1 MNRKR
6 IGKILWGINT
16 EMMMNLAVKQEEEK
30 PRTRCGY
37 EPADSIRAFEKA
49 LIETGAIGTGRALH
63 FAADIVC
70 SGGIDSFIRS
80 IWDFSIS
87 HVGLASP
94 RIFVYLKKRIE
105 EVQEMLKRLPDEEAY
120 KSEEFQVRIGE
131 LVLVLKDAPS
141 RTVIGWP
148 KVGVET
154 HTEGW
159 IRAAAAAP
167 ETAVL
172 RQVWRA
178 EGDASILRTVGAEM
192 CKAITDGSIE
202 KALFWI
208 KWLFEEDAKVRKE
221 VKGASISTYDRSLSG
236 SKQKGGIA
244 FFILALYTEIYKELA
259 GKQLVRMHEEFKTL
273 IDLWRSGDKHIQGGA
288 RKQILTILTQILCE
302 VPRWK
307 VPAAPTLIKDPVAMS
322 QAIRQVP
329 KFFREVIAYDPPSGM
344 VALIKG
350 FKTRGKVDSKVVAKT
365 KKGDA
370 AELKLDAFDRA
381 LEDYF
386 ARQ

>member
-1 MNRKR
+1 MF
-6 IGKILWGINT
+6 
-16 EMMMNLAVKQEEEK
+16 NLAVKQEEEK

-37 EPADSIRAFEKA
+37 EPAESIRAFEKA
-49 LIETGAIGTGRALH
+49 LMETGAVGTGRALH
-63 FAADIVC
+63 FAGDIVC

-80 IWDFSIS
+80 IWDYSIS

-94 RIFVYLKKRIE
+94 RIFVYLKRRIDE
-105 EVQEMLKRLPDEEAY
+105 IQDILKRLPDEEAY

-131 LVLVLKDAPS
+131 LVLVLRDAPS
-141 RTVIGWP
+141 RTVVSWP
-148 KVGVET
+148 RVGAET
-154 HTEGW
+154 HAEGW
-159 IRAAAAAP
+159 IRAAASAP

-172 RQVWRA
+172 RKVWRA
-178 EGDASILRTVGAEM
+178 EGDASILRTVGAEL
-192 CKAITDGSIE
+192 CKAITDGSLE

-208 KWLFEEDAKVRKE
+208 KWLFEEEAKVRKE
-221 VKGASISTYDRSLSG
+221 TKGATISTYDRSVGG

-244 FFILALYTEIYKELA
+244 FFILALYAEMYKEMA
-259 GKQLVRMHEEFKTL
+259 EKQLVRMHEEFKAL
-273 IDLWRSGDKHIQGGA
+273 VDLWRSGDKHIQGGA

-307 VPAAPTLIKDPVAMS
+307 VPAAPALIKDPVAMS

-329 KFFREVIAYDPPSGM
+329 KFFREVVAYDPPRG
-344 VALIKG
+344 ALALAKA
-350 FKTRGKVDSKVVAKT
+350 FKTRGKVDSKVVAKA
-365 KKGDA
+365 KKGEA
-370 AELKLDAFDRA
+370 AESKMDAFDRA

>member
-1 MNRKR
+1 M
-6 IGKILWGINT
+6 L
-16 EMMMNLAVKQEEEK
+16 NLAVKQEEEK

-37 EPADSIRAFEKA
+37 QAAESVRAFEKS
-49 LIETGAIGTGRALH
+49 LLETGVVSTGRALH

-80 IWDFSIS
+80 IWDYSIS

-94 RIFVYLKKRIE
+94 RIFVYLNRRIDE
-105 EVQEMLKRLPDEEAY
+105 IQNMLKRLPDEEAY

-131 LVLVLKDAPS
+131 LVLVLRDAPT
-141 RTVIGWP
+141 RTVVGWP
-148 KVGVET
+148 RVGSET
-154 HTEGW
+154 HAEGW
-159 IRAAAAAP
+159 IRAAASAP

-172 RQVWRA
+172 RKVWKA
-178 EGDASILRTVGAEM
+178 EGDASLLRTVGAEL

-208 KWLFEEDAKVRKE
+208 KWLFEEEAKMRKE
-221 VKGASISTYDRSLSG
+221 TKGASLSTYDRSGGG
-236 SKQKGGIA
+236 SKQKGIA
-244 FFILALYTEIYKELA
+244 FFILALYMEIYKELA
-259 GKQLVRMHEEFKTL
+259 GKELVRMHEEFKTL

-307 VPAAPTLIKDPVAMS
+307 VPGAPALIKDPVAMS
-322 QAIRQVP
+322 QSIRQVP
-329 KFFREVIAYDPPSGM
+329 KFFREVMAYDPPNAA
-344 VALIKG
+344 ALVKA
-350 FKTRGKVDSKVVAKT
+350 FKTRGKEAKVPK
-365 KKGDA
+365 KKG
-370 AELKLDAFDRA
+370 EVMESKMDAFDRA